1 MHLLRRIFGKR
12 KTVKRRHITQFR
24 GSGNSAM
31 IYDSSQRDWV
41 YLYLLNIDYGCGR
54 VLPASSWDEWDES
67 EPRKIVL
74 SNSNATHYSDLD
86 LTRNEPTK
94 SNATDGDYYR
104 STESRDSSSND
115 SYDSYDSYCGSS
127 SSFD

>member
-31 IYDSSQRDWV
+31 IYDSSQREWV
-41 YLYLLNIDYGCGR
+41 YLYFLNIDYGCGR
-54 VLPASSWDEWDES
+54 VLPASSWDES
-67 EPRKIVL
+67 ELRKIAL
-74 SNSNATHYSDLD
+74 SNSNATHYSDPD

-94 SNATDGDYYR
+94 SNATDSDYYR
-104 STESRDSSSND
+104 ATESCDGSSSD
-115 SYDSYDSYCGSS
+115 SYDSHDSSCGSS
-127 SSFD
+127 SNFD

>member
-31 IYDSSQRDWV
+31 IYDSSQIEWV
-41 YLYLLNIDYGCGR
+41 YLYLLNIDYGCGH
-54 VLPASSWDEWDES
+54 VLPASSWDES
-67 EPRKIVL
+67 ELRKIAL
-74 SNSNATHYSDLD
+74 SNSNATHYSDPD
-86 LTRNEPTK
+86 LTRTEPNK
-94 SNATDGDYYR
+94 SNATDSDYYR
-104 STESRDSSSND
+104 ATESCDSSSND
-115 SYDSYDSYCGSS
+115 SYNSSCGSS

>member
-12 KTVKRRHITQFR
+12 KTVKRRHITQFS

-31 IYDSSQRDWV
+31 IYDSSQREWV
-41 YLYLLNIDYGCGR
+41 YLYLLNIDYGLGPD
-54 VLPASSWDEWDES
+54 VPASWFNES
-67 EPRKIVL
+67 ELRKIAL
-74 SNSNATHYSDLD
+74 SNSNATHYSDPE
-86 LTRNEPTK
+86 LTRTELTK

-104 STESRDSSSND
+104 ATESFDGSSSD
-115 SYDSYDSYCGSS
+115 SYDSHDSSCGSS

>member
-31 IYDSSQRDWV
+31 IYDSSQREWV
-41 YLYLLNIDYGCGR
+41 YLYLLNIDCGLGPD
-54 VLPASSWDEWDES
+54 LPASLFNES
-67 EPRKIVL
+67 ELRKIAL
-74 SNSNATHYSDLD
+74 SNSNATHYSDPD
-86 LTRNEPTK
+86 LTRTEPNK
-94 SNATDGDYYR
+94 SNATDSDYYR
-104 STESRDSSSND
+104 ATESCDSSSND
-115 SYDSYDSYCGSS
+115 SYDSSCGSS

>member
-31 IYDSSQRDWV
+31 IYDSSQREWV
-41 YLYLLNIDYGCGR
+41 YLYLLNIDYGCGH
-54 VLPASSWDEWDES
+54 VLPASSWDES
-67 EPRKIVL
+67 ELRKIAL
-74 SNSNATHYSDLD
+74 SNSNSTHYSDLE
-86 LTRNEPTK
+86 LTRTEPTQ

-104 STESRDSSSND
+104 ATESFDGSSSD
-115 SYDSYDSYCGSS
+115 SYDSCGSFCGSS

>member
-31 IYDSSQRDWV
+31 IYDSSQREWV
-41 YLYLLNIDYGCGR
+41 YLYLLNIDYGLGPD
-54 VLPASSWDEWDES
+54 VPASLFNES
-67 EPRKIVL
+67 ELRKIAL
-74 SNSNATHYSDLD
+74 SNSNATHYSDPE
-86 LTRNEPTK
+86 LTRTEPTK
-94 SNATDGDYYR
+94 ANATDSDYYR
-104 STESRDSSSND
+104 AMESCDSSSSD
-115 SYDSYDSYCGSS
+115 SYDIHDSSCGSS